1 MKQHNRRVW
10 TAAAGIAAISLALL
24 GTIACN
30 SGNNTAGETI
40 KISGAGSTF
49 IYPAMTRWTAAYQ
62 QAHPTVQ
69 INYQSIGSGG
79 GIQQVKAGTVD
90 FGASDLALSDTD
102 LKAMAPVLQVAESAG
117 PVCITYNLPGLS
129 APLHLTS
136 AAVVGMYKGTIT
148 TWQDKAITASN
159 PGVSIPNTKV
169 AVVHRADGSGTT
181 AIFTNYLSAVDA
193 DWKTKVG
200 AGKSVSWP
208 TGLAGKGNEGV
219 TGQIRQIP
227 GSIGY
232 VELAYA
238 QQNNLPVAAIQ
249 NLAGKFVVPSAAGTT
264 AAIDAFK
271 AELASDVRNLIVNAP
286 ATAPDAY
293 PISGMTYL
301 IIPKDGADR
310 TKRAEL
316 KKFVQYV
323 LTDGQA
329 AAGQLNYAPLPSALQ
344 QQELGW
350 LSQLTAGGQ
359 PLP

>member
-1 MKQHNRRVW
+1 MQHNRRVW
-10 TAAAGIAAISLALL
+10 MQAAGVAAISLALL

-30 SGNNTAGETI
+30 SGNKTTGETI
-40 KISGAGSTF
+40 RLSGAGSTF

-90 FGASDLALSDTD
+90 FGASDLALSDTE
-102 LKAMAPVLQVAESAG
+102 LKGMTPVLQVAESAG
-117 PVCITYNLPGLS
+117 PVCITYNLPGLT
-129 APLHLTS
+129 APLKLTS
-136 AAVVGMYKGTIT
+136 NAVAGMYLGTIT
-148 TWQDKAITASN
+148 TWSDKTITASN
-159 PGVSIPNTKV
+159 PGVTIPNTKV
-169 AVVHRADGSGTT
+169 AVVHRAEGSGTT
-181 AIFTNYLSAVDA
+181 AIFTSYLSAVDA
-193 DWKTKVG
+193 TWKSKVG
-200 AGKSVSWP
+200 TGKSVSWP
-208 TGLAGKGNEGV
+208 TGMAGKGNEGV

-249 NLAGKFVVPSAAGTT
+249 NQAGNFVAPSAAGTT
-264 AAIDAFK
+264 AAIAAFRT
-271 AELASDVRNLIVNAP
+271 ELAADVRNLIVNAP
-286 ATAPDAY
+286 ASAPDAY

-316 KKFVQYV
+316 KKFVQYM

-329 AAGQLNYAPLPSALQ
+329 AAGQLNYAPLPSVLQ

>member
-1 MKQHNRRVW
+1 V
-10 TAAAGIAAISLALL
+10 AAISLALL

-30 SGNNTAGETI
+30 SGNKTTSETI
-40 KISGAGSTF
+40 RLSCAGSTF

-62 QAHPTVQ
+62 QAHPNVQ

-90 FGASDLALSDTD
+90 FGASDLALSDTE
-102 LKAMAPVLQVAESAG
+102 LKGMAPVLQVAESAG
-117 PVCITYNLPGLS
+117 PVCITYNLPGLT
-129 APLHLTS
+129 APLKLTS
-136 AAVVGMYKGTIT
+136 NAIAGMYLGTIT
-148 TWQDKAITASN
+148 SWSDKAITASN
-159 PGVSIPNTKV
+159 PGVTIPNAKV
-169 AVVHRADGSGTT
+169 AVVHRAEGSGTT
-181 AIFTNYLSAVDA
+181 AIFTSYLSAVDPT
-193 DWKTKVG
+193 WKSKVG
-200 AGKSVSWP
+200 TGKSVSWP
-208 TGLAGKGNEGV
+208 TGMAGKGNEGV

-238 QQNNLPVAAIQ
+238 QQNNLPVAAVQ
-249 NLAGKFVVPSAAGTT
+249 NQAGNFVAPSAAGTT
-264 AAIDAFK
+264 AAIAAFRT
-271 AELASDVRNLIVNAP
+271 ELAADVRNLIVNAP
-286 ATAPDAY
+286 ASAPDAY

-316 KKFVQYV
+316 KKFVQYM

-329 AAGQLNYAPLPSALQ
+329 AAGQLNYAPLPSVLQ